1 MSLDVEPDPQDF
13 SDLPRKGRRDKASAE
28 PEEEEQPVLP
38 AFGKEKLASPVAY
51 RVGTAADPALDVEFD
66 EEADGGPEADETP
79 AVQPPE
85 PETVPEPAKPAPP
98 PVTVFG
104 EVFSTY
110 ILCQIGEEFVLIDKH
125 AAHERIRYNR
135 LKAEGKPSA
144 ASCCSRR

>member
-1 MSLDVEPDPQDF
+1 
-13 SDLPRKGRRDKASAE
+13 
-28 PEEEEQPVLP
+28 
-38 AFGKEKLASPVAY
+38 

-66 EEADGGPEADETP
+66 EEADGGPEAEEAP
-79 AVQPPE
+79 AAQPQE

-98 PVTVFG
+98 SVTVFG

-135 LKAEGKPSA
+135 LKAEGETL
-144 ASCCSRR
+144 SRQLLLAPVTVNLSREDHQLALENREALLSLGFEA